1 MSEREFDPFA
11 ELDEEFDPFAESESE
26 FDPFDEQPTMLG
38 DLGAEPQSDS
48 LTSQTQDL
56 STEDAQPQVVRNEL
70 KPFPSTIDA
79 GVESRKEFLAQEQ
92 KILNEE
98 EKKNKVVR
106 DRKAYEA
113 KLEELEIDK
122 IDEILD
128 QPMATQERAELF
140 NIKNPSITNV
150 EQGRSGQ
157 WFRTDVPFIGTKS
170 ISEREAA
177 MEIARANSYVAPNF
191 ALSRGYGR
199 LMQSFNV
206 LQQQLKLKSPEKFIK
221 TMLELDRIY
230 PEAPENIQ
238 KGLKE
243 IHEAEGFVA
252 SLKAIVKNPN
262 AVLSVVGE
270 SLAVSAPSLATFIG
284 TTFLSG
290 NPIAGAGAGGTITFG
305 TIFGD
310 VLSEEIKKSGV
321 DMNDEEALMN
331 LITDPEFLK
340 RARTRGVAYGLPIAV
355 FDALSM
361 GLAGKIVG
369 RGLKK
374 GSTTAGITAR
384 TGAEIGLQATLGGTG
399 ELAGQLSEMGVGRAY
414 GFNFRDSLNWGD
426 INLEAFAEI
435 PTGFVEIPTNVV
447 ANKKNQK
454 DLEAD
459 RKAKVEMHK
468 IITKA
473 YEPPQPNFTAEDKFD
488 QMINELNKLDEK
500 PIFNVTKWGRPGQTA
515 KILEEE
521 LQRVMQGFG
530 VGLTTQKGD
539 PITRAE
545 AAEKILEQRPDMLLN
560 ITRDKIPIWTRQSS
574 GIMPQEEYETD
585 ASALENIREIG
596 KQAPPGK
603 MNLGTKLDELLATD
617 PTSTNQLNVSDIQTT
632 ILQLEDFYKKKVKEL
647 NDKGYKTSDE
657 GIRNNSPEE
666 IQNIMDELGSAFV
679 NIDMLITK
687 SVDTLRGYTDR
698 AKDPRFTR
706 TKRIDEILQESKELM
721 GIAPITS
728 EKRQRQEESR
738 KTFQELDKRQQ
749 DPTDVMMSV
758 REIENESIAR
768 PLQMETQNQIQT
780 PGGEKS
786 YGAATI
792 IVDLDNLKQATGE
805 LQPRDRTRAESDIL
819 ATERANPDVFN
830 PARLMESP
838 TTGDGS
844 PIIATEGTIVSGNG
858 RVLTLQKV
866 YARGGQALQNYNTEM
881 RSFLASK
888 GLTEEDINRKL
899 AKFNKPVIVR
909 QLQDKNITKEELI
922 EFAQLS
928 NRSEQAVM
936 SVSEV
941 ARRDAQAMS
950 QSLVNLYAGGELTS
964 QINKPFVTQFQQ
976 TVLTKAEQGSFTKD
990 GQLTKQAVDRMK
1002 SAILAKAFDDFD
1014 ALSLMLESQDNNI
1027 KAISN
1032 AFITAAPKLAQL
1044 KADIESG
1051 RLKPE
1056 FDISTD
1062 LAAMAKKVSDLRES
1076 NRTVD
1081 DYFRQQD
1088 AFSEPNPIVDALL
1101 VAFYNDNFTRA
1112 RSQKFME
1119 QFLDFYIEE
1128 ASQKTQEG
1136 LFEDT
1141 TTPTQLIDVARRK
1154 TLQERGQDDTTDQ
1167 ATLFG
1172 TDTETT
1178 GSQPGTQEGSE
1189 QTQVDGSERG
1199 RDDAGQIDQESP
1211 KKQPGQRIVQKPF
1224 PGKEFVSEE
1233 NIVEF
1238 IRAELAKIPNAQM
1251 IPEGDN
1257 PQSLEGNS
1265 WMLTDPEGQL
1275 PPLVGNFRAF
1285 SREMMGQGFSRRQV
1299 VLDVS
1304 EEQEYQPIVGKYRR
1318 GKGYDE
1324 IEFLND
1330 RLEKQLIAAINEKG
1344 RSEFVERNN
1353 NQPRNFPQKIEG
1365 FPQPNENGVYSKDD
1379 VKPENLYKTKLP
1391 GGAYTEA
1398 TFFALEIA
1406 PGKWIG
1412 AYDIQLST
1420 EGQSDGLSGNF
1431 QTYNSKEETIKAQI
1445 DRTQNS
1451 ITDRPDDTA
1460 GIAKQRKAL
1469 RKFYDQVLNDI
1480 GFGDSPSLK
1489 LDMKGE
1495 LNADTITREENDP
1508 LLDEDSPRFTTT
1520 REEVVGSTRGSTEGT
1535 IIFKEMQTLRQSVFQ
1550 QAFRDAGFDPDL
1562 AVNFTPARQF
1572 KILSDLIKDKFGFTV
1587 VERGEFNSYNA
1598 NQSLLDA
1605 YRNLQFMAHS
1615 LQLPNSTMS
1624 LDGEVGLIL
1633 PSTAAFYNAAYMP
1646 KDQGKKQKF
1655 TEQDVPEVEAPA
1667 IIMPARSNSFAHEW
1681 GHALDYYIMERLS
1694 PDWHE
1699 GITGRIK
1706 GKGQNPKPWLDEAPK
1721 QIKEAFADLM
1731 NAMFFDKAEFSAR
1744 IMDIEQKI
1752 AKLEV
1757 KKRTPRQDRDLEN
1770 LRERLR
1776 KAVEEGS
1783 AQLRVKKSQYKIDTE
1798 TFSPARYW
1806 SKPTEM
1812 FARAFEAYVAQQITA
1827 RQGTTE
1833 FVSKSDEAYQLTIE
1847 QVTGAD
1853 ERLALTYPKGETRD
1867 NIFLAMDRLM
1877 EAIRTQF
1884 NNDIAE
1890 RPGDYDMIDQRLD
1903 FAGQVNAGMERKAI
1917 KEIIKEEKAAFKN
1930 AQVQKQRESER
1941 PIRFEDLGT
1950 GAKAKGTRSFR
1961 SIEDQVLN
1969 NVLYTKRGI
1978 MFRIAD
1984 RYGKHPFLNRQ
1995 RVNEINKELKNNKN
2009 LTPLEREELRAERDL
2024 ITVDK
2029 KQKVRNILENII
2041 RRVATDPGG
2050 RRRTFTGGVF
2060 EEAVRTNSR
2069 RFATRYKEI
2078 IDKYNL
2084 GDLNTQ
2090 EMEQLRKILTADT
2103 DEQAKALRGEVP
2115 ARFIRAAGE
2124 IRNKIL
2130 NPIYD
2135 YTRKGGVN
2143 LRYLEDG
2150 SYMPRL
2156 LDKVLVF
2163 GRENEFLYGKKEDD
2177 AANNPSLNKGAYGL
2191 YHQVIYVNEVGNL
2204 DIGNIDQAQDLISM
2218 ARRSKLKDDPRMDTL
2233 KERIRLFSNAVTE
2246 LKTAQRL
2253 KEETEKRNKNKQDG
2267 QPQESTEQFDTA
2279 IEEAQQ
2285 TIEEMHED
2293 IYNSLRPIFAD
2304 VSAKDWLMRLH
2315 ISTGQDM
2322 DGHTAQNSFM
2332 KQRKLPK
2339 EADSFMVDFY
2349 MDVIDSLNT
2358 YIPAVVRKVET
2369 DKRFGVRHI
2378 PKGKRRNPVDNSVYD
2393 YLSYALDQ
2401 AKIAGMDHTDAEKF
2415 KLVVDTILG
2424 RTGVS
2429 KDSKAIQLINKIH
2442 AFGTMALLPRA
2453 VMSSIAEPLTIGI
2466 NTGSSLKAIQNFF
2479 IVFDGAF
2486 GMVRNKNK
2494 ERTLFFRQMANIL
2507 GVVDEPTVGEM
2518 VANRLGGSVMEDPK
2532 LNARVN
2538 RFFVRTKLQGL
2549 TNAQRRSSMRVWL
2562 QFLTELS
2569 HEYRAEDTQASRKKA
2584 IENIMQ
2590 DLGITAKSIDQ
2601 FTSFMAESKDG
2612 QFKAPNLEDVM
2623 EANGELSDMGSLLS
2637 TAMNRAVSMTI
2648 QDPMIVD
2655 RPMYAEHP
2663 VGRLVFGIQSF
2674 MNAFTRNILI
2684 ASAKKV
2690 ARETKDNGYA
2700 SGATM
2705 LGLQM
2710 IPNFALFYG
2719 GHFLISTMRE
2729 YLFNSDAIEREKED
2743 DNLAEYLLELGLLR
2757 SGLTGK
2763 FDPFIN
2769 MYKSLRY
2776 EADAKT
2782 ILVGASLS
2790 FYFRA
2795 AQRMLGYFVKN
2806 SENTIAAEYQAV
2818 RGFYDI
2824 FVTTAIS
2831 LMASAPGLGPIGG
2844 TVAGVGS
2851 MYASSPEFKHYVIR
2865 EFIKLAYGEEYFP
2878 GRKKK
2883 KENWA
2888 R

>member
-1 MSEREFDPFA
+1 MSEREFDPFEA
-11 ELDEEFDPFAESESE
+11 TEDEFDPFAETEDSFDPFTVSESE
-26 FDPFDEQPTMLG
+26 FDPFVEQPELLG
-38 DLGAEPQSDS
+38 DLGANPQSDS

-56 STEDAQPQVVRNEL
+56 PTEQQTVRNEL
-70 KPFPSTIDA
+70 TPFPSTIDA

-92 KILNEE
+92 KFLNEDR
-98 EKKNKVVR
+98 KRNKVVN

-113 KLEELEIDK
+113 KLEELEMDR
-122 IDEILD
+122 IDEILA
-128 QPMATQERAELF
+128 QPMATLERSQLF
-140 NIKNPSITNV
+140 DVKNPSITNV
-150 EQGRSGQ
+150 EQGKSGQ

-170 ISEREAA
+170 VSEREAA
-177 MEIARANSYVAPNF
+177 MEIARANNYVAPNF

-252 SLKAIVKNPN
+252 SLKAIAKNPN

-270 SLAVSAPSLATFIG
+270 SLAVSAPSLLAFIG
-284 TTFLSG
+284 TTTVTG
-290 NPIAGAGAGGTITFG
+290 NPIAGAGAGGVLTFG

-310 VLSEEIKKSGV
+310 TLSEEIQRSGV

-331 LITDPEFLK
+331 LITDPDFLK

-374 GSTTAGITAR
+374 GASTANIMAR
-384 TGAEIGLQATLGGTG
+384 TGAELGIQATLGGTG

-414 GFNFRDSLNWGD
+414 GFNFRDKLNWGD
-426 INLEAFAEI
+426 INLEFFAEL
-435 PTGFVEIPTNVV
+435 PSGFVEMGTNTVV
-447 ANKKNQK
+447 NKQNQK
-454 DLEAD
+454 NRDLE
-459 RKAKVEMHK
+459 RKGKVDMHR

-473 YEPPQPNFTAEDKFD
+473 YEPPQPNFTAENKFD
-488 QMINELNKLDEK
+488 QMITELKKLDER
-500 PIFNVTKWGRPGQTA
+500 PIFNLSKWGRPGQTA
-515 KILEEE
+515 KVLEQQLE
-521 LQRVMQGFG
+521 QVMKGF
-530 VGLTTQKGD
+530 VTLSERTD
-539 PITRAE
+539 PMSRAE
-545 AAEKILEQRPDMLLN
+545 AAERILENRPDALLR
-560 ITRDKIPIWTRQSS
+560 ITNDLIPVWERQST
-574 GIMPQEEYETD
+574 GIMAEEEFETD
-585 ASALENIREIG
+585 KSILSGVEEEG
-596 KQAPPGK
+596 QGMKPGK
-603 MNLGTKLDELLATD
+603 MNIKTKLDELMALD
-617 PTSTNQLNVSDIQTT
+617 PTSTNQLNVLDVQTT
-632 ILQLEDFYKKKVKEL
+632 IMQLEDFYKKKVKEL
-647 NDKGYKTSDE
+647 NEKGYKTTDE
-657 GIRNNSPEE
+657 GVRNNSPQE
-666 IQNIMDELGSAFV
+666 IQNIMDELGSAYV
-679 NIDMLITK
+679 NVDMLITK
-687 SVDTLRGYTDR
+687 TVDQLRGYTDR
-698 AKDPRFTR
+698 SKNPQFTR
-706 TKRIDEILQESKELM
+706 MKRIDDIILESKELM
-721 GIAPITS
+721 GIVPTRPEVQERNEENKSAMQGFENRKADTS
-728 EKRQRQEESR
+728 
-738 KTFQELDKRQQ
+738 
-749 DPTDVMMSV
+749 DVMMSV
-758 REIENESIAR
+758 KGIEEESIALG
-768 PLQMETQNQIQT
+768 LQQETQNEIQT

-792 IVDLDNLKQATGE
+792 IVDLDNLKQATGD

-866 YARGGQALQNYNTEM
+866 YTKGGESLQKYNTEM
-881 RSFLASK
+881 RRFLADK
-888 GLTEEDINRKL
+888 GINEEEINRKL
-899 AKFNKPVIVR
+899 ERFKKPVIVR
-909 QLQDKNITKEELI
+909 ILRNKNITKEELV

-936 SVSEV
+936 SISEV
-941 ARRDAQAMS
+941 ARRDAQAIS
-950 QSLVNLYAGGELTS
+950 QSLINLYAGGELTS
-964 QINKPFVTQFQQ
+964 QINRPFVTQFQQ
-976 TVLTKAEQGSFTKD
+976 NVLTKAEQGSFTKD

-1032 AFITAAPKLAQL
+1032 AFISAAPKIAQL
-1044 KADIESG
+1044 KSDIESG

-1062 LAAMAKKVSDLRES
+1062 LAQMAKKVSDLREA
-1076 NRTVD
+1076 NRSVD
-1081 DYFRQQD
+1081 DYFKQQD

-1119 QFLDFYIEE
+1119 EFLNFYIEE
-1128 ASQKTQEG
+1128 ANQKTQEG

-1141 TTPTQLIDVARRK
+1141 TTPTQLIDVAKRK
-1154 TLQERGQDDTTDQ
+1154 TLQERGQDDQTDQ

-1178 GSQPGTQEGSE
+1178 SSEPSTQEGSE
-1189 QTQVDGSERG
+1189 QTEVDGSKRG
-1199 RDDAGQIDQESP
+1199 SDDAGQIDQEPTKQPEP
-1211 KKQPGQRIVQKPF
+1211 KKPGQRIVQKPF

-1238 IRAELAKIPNAQM
+1238 IRTELKKIPNATM
-1251 IPEGDN
+1251 IESDD
-1257 PQSLEGNS
+1257 LEGNT

-1275 PPLVGNFRAF
+1275 APLMGNFRAF
-1285 SREMMGQGFSRRQV
+1285 SREMMGKGFSRRQV
-1299 VLDVS
+1299 KLDVS
-1304 EEQEYQPIVGKYRR
+1304 EEQEFTPIVGKYRR

-1330 RLEKQLIAAINEKG
+1330 RLKKQLIAAINEKG
-1344 RSEFVERNN
+1344 RSEFVERNK
-1353 NQPRNFPQKIEG
+1353 QPRNFPPKIEG
-1365 FPQPNENGVYSKDD
+1365 FPEPNDNGVYSKED
-1379 VKPENLYKTKLP
+1379 VKPEDRYYSKLP
-1391 GGAYTEA
+1391 GSGYPDIELL
-1398 TFFALEIA
+1398 ALEVA
-1406 PGKWIG
+1406 PNEWVSSAELMLADQGMS
-1412 AYDIQLST
+1412 Y
-1420 EGQSDGLSGNF
+1420 GLSLGKKF
-1431 QTYNSKEETIKAQI
+1431 SSKNDAIKNAI
-1445 DRTQNS
+1445 DNVYPRTEQ
-1451 ITDRPDDTA
+1451 RGDDSTTVQ
-1460 GIAKQRKAL
+1460 KQRVAL
-1469 RKFYDQVLNDI
+1469 KKYLDKTLNDL
-1480 GFGDSPSLK
+1480 GLGDSPSLN

-1562 AVNFTPARQF
+1562 AINFTPARQF

-1587 VERGEFNSYNA
+1587 VERGESNSYNA

-1605 YRNLQFMAHS
+1605 YRNLQFMSHV
-1615 LQLPNSTMS
+1615 LGLPNSSMS
-1624 LDGEVGLIL
+1624 LDNEIGLIL
-1633 PSTAAFYNAAYMP
+1633 PTSAAFYNAAYMP
-1646 KDQGKKQKF
+1646 KSKGGQKQTFK
-1655 TEQDVPEVEAPA
+1655 EGDVPEVESPA

-1681 GHALDYYIMERLS
+1681 GHALDYYIMERMS

-1706 GKGQNPKPWLDEAPK
+1706 GKGENPKPWMDTAPK

-1731 NAMFFDKAEFSAR
+1731 NAMFFDKAEFSGR
-1744 IMDIEQKI
+1744 IMEIEQKI

-1757 KKRTPRQDRDLEN
+1757 KKRTPNQDKELET

-1776 KAVEEGS
+1776 KAIDEGS
-1783 AQLRVKKSQYKIDTE
+1783 ARLKVKKSQYKVDTE
-1798 TFSPARYW
+1798 LFSAARYW

-1833 FVSKSDEAYQLTIE
+1833 FVSKSDEAYQLTLE

-1903 FAGQVNAGMERKAI
+1903 FAGQVQAGMDKKVI
-1917 KEIIKEEKAAFKN
+1917 KEIIKEEKAAFTN
-1930 AQVQKQRESER
+1930 ARIQQKREQER

-1950 GAKAKGTRSFR
+1950 GKLAKGKRTFR
-1961 SIEDQVLN
+1961 AIEDQVLN
-1969 NVLYTKRGI
+1969 NFLYTKRGV
-1978 MFRIAD
+1978 MFRIAG
-1984 RYGKHPFLNRQ
+1984 RYGKHPALNAKRAK
-1995 RVNEINKELKNNKN
+1995 EIEKELKNPDI
-2009 LTPLEREELRAERDL
+2009 TPEQKAELRAERNL
-2024 ITVDK
+2024 LGSNN
-2029 KQKVRNILENII
+2029 KQKVRNLLEDLI

-2050 RRRTFTGGVF
+2050 RRKTFTGGVF
-2060 EEAVRTNSR
+2060 EEAVRSNSR

-2084 GDLNTQ
+2084 GDLTTEQ
-2090 EMEQLRKILTADT
+2090 MQQLRKILTADT
-2103 DEQAKALRGEVP
+2103 EEQQKALRGEVP
-2115 ARFIRAAGE
+2115 ARFVKAAGE
-2124 IRNKIL
+2124 IRNKVL

-2135 YTRKGGVN
+2135 YTKKGGVR
-2143 LRYLEDG
+2143 LKYLEDG
-2150 SYMPRL
+2150 SYMPRI

-2163 GRENEFLYGKKEDD
+2163 GKEKDFLYGSGENDS
-2177 AANNPSLNKGAYGL
+2177 ATNPSMTKGAYGL
-2191 YHQVIYVNEVGNL
+2191 YHQVIYVNEVGELNV
-2204 DIGNIDQAQDLISM
+2204 GNVDQAQDLINM
-2218 ARRSKLKDDPRMDTL
+2218 AQRSKLRDDPRMNTL
-2233 KERIRLFSNAVTE
+2233 EDQLRPFRNAVQE
-2246 LKTAQRL
+2246 LKAAERL
-2253 KEETEKRNKNKQDG
+2253 KAEAEKRK
-2267 QPQESTEQFDTA
+2267 ESTEPFDKA
-2279 IEEAQQ
+2279 IEEAQII
-2285 TIEEMHED
+2285 IEEMHED
-2293 IYNSLRPIFAD
+2293 IYNGIRPIFSD
-2304 VSAKDWLMRLH
+2304 VSAQDWLTRLT

-2322 DGHTAQNSFM
+2322 DGHSAQNSFM
-2332 KQRKLPK
+2332 KQRKLPRQ
-2339 EADSFMVDFY
+2339 ADSFMVDFY
-2349 MDVIDSLNT
+2349 LDPIDALNT

-2369 DKRFGVRHI
+2369 DKRFGVRFI
-2378 PKGKRRNPVDNSVYD
+2378 PKGQRRNPVTGQVYD
-2393 YLSYALDQ
+2393 YLNYALDQ
-2401 AKIAGMDHTDAEKF
+2401 AKLAGMDHTDAEKF
-2415 KLVVDTILG
+2415 KLVIDTILG

-2429 KDSKAIQLINKIH
+2429 KDSMGLRAINKLH

-2453 VMSSIAEPLTIGI
+2453 VLSSIAEPLTIGI
-2466 NTGSSLKAIQNFF
+2466 NTGSSKKALQNFF
-2479 IVFDGAF
+2479 TVFDGAF
-2486 GMVRNKNK
+2486 GMVNKNAK
-2494 ERTLFFRQMANIL
+2494 ERTLFFRQLSNIL

-2562 QFLTELS
+2562 QFMTELS
-2569 HEYRAEDTQASRKKA
+2569 HEYQNPDTKSSKKTS
-2584 IENIMQ
+2584 IENIFQ
-2590 DLGITAKSIDQ
+2590 DIGITKKNIDQ
-2601 FTSFMAESKDG
+2601 FTKFMAESKDG
-2612 QFKAPNLEDVM
+2612 QFKAPNLEDIM

-2637 TAMNRAVSMTI
+2637 TAMNRGVSMTI

-2663 VGRLVFGIQSF
+2663 LGRLVFGIQSF
-2674 MNAFTRNILI
+2674 MNAFTRNVLL
-2684 ASAKKV
+2684 ASVKKV
-2690 ARETKDNGYA
+2690 ARETQDNGFA
-2700 SGATM
+2700 SGAQM
-2705 LGLQM
+2705 LGVQM
-2710 IPNFALFYG
+2710 LPNFLLFYG
-2719 GHFLISTMRE
+2719 GHFLISSMRE
-2729 YLFNSDAIEREKED
+2729 FLFNSDAIEREKED
-2743 DNLAEYLLELGLLR
+2743 DNLGKYLLELALLR

-2763 FDPFIN
+2763 LDPFVN

-2776 EADAKT
+2776 EADSKT
-2782 ILVGASLS
+2782 ILVGASAS
-2790 FYFRA
+2790 FYGRGA
-2795 AQRMLGYFVKN
+2795 DRMFGYFSKN
-2806 SENTIAAEYQAV
+2806 SENTVAAEYQAV
-2818 RGFYDI
+2818 RGLYDI
-2824 FVTTAIS
+2824 LGTTAIS
-2831 LMASAPGLGPIGG
+2831 LMASAPGLGRIGG
-2844 TVAGVGS
+2844 TAVGIGA
-2851 MYASSPEFKHYVIR
+2851 MVASSPAFKHYVIR

-2878 GRKKK
+2878 GRKQK

>member
-11 ELDEEFDPFAESESE
+11 ELDEEFDPFADSESE

-38 DLGAEPQSDS
+38 DLGAEPQGDS

-230 PEAPENIQ
+230 PDAPANIQ
-238 KGLKE
+238 EGLKE

-284 TTFLSG
+284 TTALSG
-290 NPIAGAGAGGTITFG
+290 NPLVGAGAGGTITFG

-310 VLSEEIKKSGV
+310 IISEEIKSSGV

-331 LITDPEFLK
+331 LMSDPEFFK
-340 RARTRGVAYGLPIAV
+340 RARTRATAYAIPIAV
-355 FDALSM
+355 FDTLSM

-447 ANKKNQK
+447 ANKQNQK

-585 ASALENIREIG
+585 ASIIEKIREIG
-596 KQAPPGK
+596 KQSPPGK
-603 MNLGTKLDELLATD
+603 MNLETKLDELLATD
-617 PTSTNQLNVSDIQTT
+617 PMSTNQLNVSDIQTT

-721 GIAPITS
+721 GIVPITS
-728 EKRQRQEESR
+728 QKRQRKEESR
-738 KTFQELDKRQQ
+738 KVIQDLDKRQQ

-758 REIENESIAR
+758 RSIESESITRAFQTQTENE
-768 PLQMETQNQIQT
+768 IQT

-881 RSFLASK
+881 RNFLASK

-1199 RDDAGQIDQESP
+1199 RDDAGQIDQEPP

-1251 IPEGDN
+1251 IKEGDN
-1257 PQSLEGNS
+1257 AQSLEGNS
-1265 WMLTDPEGQL
+1265 WMLTDPEGKL
-1275 PPLVGNFRAF
+1275 PPLVGNFRTF
-1285 SREMMGQGFSRRQV
+1285 SREMIGQGFSRRQV

-1304 EEQEYQPIVGKYRR
+1304 EEQSTSNIETKYRR
-1318 GKGYDE
+1318 GKGYEE

-1330 RLEKQLIAAINEKG
+1330 RLEKQLIAAIDEKG
-1344 RSEFVERNN
+1344 RSKYLERVRKGVPI
-1353 NQPRNFPQKIEG
+1353 QRPPKIEG
-1365 FPQPNENGVYSKDD
+1365 FPEPNENGVYRKDD
-1379 VKPENLYKTKLP
+1379 VKPENRYETKLP
-1391 GGAYTEA
+1391 GNRGSAE
-1398 TFFALEIA
+1398 FLALEIA
-1406 PGKWIG
+1406 PGKWLG
-1412 AYDIQLST
+1412 SFDIQLQD
-1420 EGQSDGLSGNF
+1420 QSASVPLSASAIEF
-1431 QTYNSKEETIKAQI
+1431 RSKEETIKMQI
-1445 DRTQNS
+1445 DRIS
-1451 ITDRPDDTA
+1451 SAFDERSDDSA
-1460 GIAKQRKAL
+1460 IVKKQRKAL
-1469 RKFYDQVLNDI
+1469 RKFREDVLNDI
-1480 GFGDSPSLK
+1480 GFGDSPSLNI
-1489 LDMKGE
+1489 DMKGE

-1562 AVNFTPARQF
+1562 AINFTPARQF

-1646 KDQGKKQKF
+1646 KAKRGEKQKF

-1706 GKGQNPKPWLDEAPK
+1706 GKGENPKPWLDDAPK

-1783 AQLRVKKSQYKIDTE
+1783 AQLRVKKSQYKVDTE
-1798 TFSPARYW
+1798 TFSPAKYW

-1833 FVSKSDEAYQLTIE
+1833 FVSKSDEAYQLTLE

-1903 FAGQVNAGMERKAI
+1903 FAGQINAGMERKAI
-1917 KEIIKEEKAAFKN
+1917 KEIIKEEKAAFKS
-1930 AQVQKQRESER
+1930 AQVQKQREKER

-1950 GAKAKGTRSFR
+1950 GIKAKATRSFR
-1961 SIEDQVLN
+1961 SIEDQILN
-1969 NVLYTKRGI
+1969 NFLYTKRGI

-2009 LTPLEREELRAERDL
+2009 LTPLEKEELRAERDL

-2084 GDLNTQ
+2084 GDLNTE

-2163 GRENEFLYGKKEDD
+2163 GRENEFLYGSGTEAD
-2177 AANNPSLNKGAYGL
+2177 PSLKKGAYGL

-2218 ARRSKLKDDPRMDTL
+2218 ARRSKLKDDPRMDIL
-2233 KERIRLFSNAVTE
+2233 QERIRLFANAVTE
-2246 LKTAQRL
+2246 FKTASRL
-2253 KEETEKRNKNKQDG
+2253 RDEAEKAKQPTD
-2267 QPQESTEQFDTA
+2267 QFDTA
-2279 IEEAQQ
+2279 IQEAQQ

-2369 DKRFGVRHI
+2369 DKRFGIRHV
-2378 PKGKRRNPVDNSVYD
+2378 PKGKRRNPVTNQVYD

-2401 AKIAGMDHTDAEKF
+2401 AKLAGMDHTDAEKF
-2415 KLVVDTILG
+2415 RLVVDTILG

-2429 KDSKAIQLINKIH
+2429 KDFMGKRAIEKVH

-2466 NTGSSLKAIQNFF
+2466 NTGSSVKAIQNFF
-2479 IVFDGAF
+2479 TVFDGAF
-2486 GMVRNKNK
+2486 GMVFKKNR

-2637 TAMNRAVSMTI
+2637 TAMNRGVSMTI
-2648 QDPMIVD
+2648 QDPMIAD

-2663 VGRLVFGIQSF
+2663 LGRLVFGIQSF
-2674 MNAFTRNILI
+2674 MNAFTRNVLI

-2700 SGATM
+2700 AGATM

-2743 DNLAEYLLELGLLR
+2743 DNLANYLLELGLLR

-2776 EADAKT
+2776 EADSKT

-2790 FYFRA
+2790 FYGRA
-2795 AQRMLGYFVKN
+2795 ADRMMGYFAKN
-2806 SENTIAAEYQAV
+2806 SENTVAAEYQAV

-2824 FVTTAIS
+2824 FGTTAIS
-2831 LMASAPGLGPIGG
+2831 LMASAPGLGRIGG
-2844 TVAGVGS
+2844 TIAGIGAMV
-2851 MYASSPEFKHYVIR
+2851 ASSPAFKHYVIR

-2878 GRKKK
+2878 GRKQK